1 MALGLLRGITGVRGE
16 LPMRKKFAGG
26 LIAMTALVMMGA
38 TEVTAQ
44 SIESIMRAQERL
56 ELTDEQLETLEA
68 LRREA
73 VQERTAEMAER
84 EELRSQLAAG
94 QIQRSDLMAFTEERR
109 DARRTMAEQRR
120 ERIEAVLTE
129 EQLESLEQARR
140 RGRAGVRPGGR
151 PGLDGPGFAPRGR
164 AGFRGPQSS
173 RRGPPGAAQRRF
185 AHRAPFG
192 G

>member
-1 MALGLLRGITGVRGE
+1 
-16 LPMRKKFAGG
+16 MRKKFAGG